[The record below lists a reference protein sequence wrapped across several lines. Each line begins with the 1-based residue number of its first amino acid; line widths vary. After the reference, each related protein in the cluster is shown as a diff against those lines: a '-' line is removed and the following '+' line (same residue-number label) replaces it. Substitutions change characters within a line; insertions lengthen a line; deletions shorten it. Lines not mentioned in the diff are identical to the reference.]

1 MPCITELQSSSA
13 YTSLAAGCA
22 GCYPLALRLGASR
35 HGSLYFPYVGL
46 YIKTKIPCMKHRVR
60 EMNSSIESMTYDHVF
75 LCMKLPILG
84 YPMKSM
90 T

>member
-1 MPCITELQSSSA
+1 MSCHSLGEGYEAARPTIPTHAVQSSSA
-13 YTSLAAGCA
+13 YTSLAAGFA

-60 EMNSSIESMTYDHVF
+60 A
-75 LCMKLPILG
+75 MK
-84 YPMKSM
+84 
-90 T
+90 